1 MESAS
6 CLVFAHTDIVPHR
19 IEVILVC
26 KYSIVKL
33 KLAGGIVE
41 IMRATSVQIIF
52 FDRTEKKGVPT
63 CMESSHNRLFNTFI
77 HSSNKNHSSTLN
89 FLNFWGLSN
98 FIPPVKI
105 RASTLNFL
113 NFWGLSNIIFIHP
126 ARENQSLNPQL
137 SQLLWNIQYNFYSSL
152 P

>member
-1 MESAS
+1 VESAS

-89 FLNFWGLSN
+89 FLNFC
-98 FIPPVKI
+98 
-105 RASTLNFL
+105 
-113 NFWGLSNIIFIHP
+113 GLSNIIFIQFSHK
-126 ARENQSLNPQL
+126 NDSLNPQL
-137 SQLLWNIQYNFYSSL
+137 SQLLWIIQYNFYSSR

>member
-41 IMRATSVQIIF
+41 RLRAFSVQIIF

-63 CMESSHNRLFNTFI
+63 CMESSHDRLF
-77 HSSNKNHSSTLN
+77 
-89 FLNFWGLSN
+89 
-98 FIPPVKI
+98 
-105 RASTLNFL
+105 
-113 NFWGLSNIIFIHP
+113 NIIFIHP

-137 SQLLWNIQYNFYSSL
+137 SQLLGIIQYNFYSSL
-152 P
+152 REKSRFNPQLSQLFQPLYSVSKIN